1 MVAVDN
7 NLTFFC
13 HSLLPA
19 FNQLQP

>member
-7 NLTFFC
+7 NLNFFC